1 MRMAGQGWWSLG
13 GDWRLALRGTAQVA
27 NTRLLPVEQFA
38 AGGYQTVRGVTE
50 REYYADNGWQSSLE
64 LYAPAMMTRN
74 QSQVRLLGFFDQ
86 AGLKNR
92 GEDGT
97 SLSSVGLGVR
107 IKMTERMDVRVDHGW
122 RLDDQ
127 GSQVHIGVQFTF

>member
-1 MRMAGQGWWSLG
+1 
-13 GDWRLALRGTAQVA
+13 
-27 NTRLLPVEQFA
+27 
-38 AGGYQTVRGVTE
+38 
-50 REYYADNGWQSSLE
+50 
-64 LYAPAMMTRN
+64 
-74 QSQVRLLGFFDQ
+74 LGFFDQ
-86 AGLKNR
+86 AGLQNR

-107 IKMTERMDVRVDHGW
+107 IKMTELMDVRVDHGW